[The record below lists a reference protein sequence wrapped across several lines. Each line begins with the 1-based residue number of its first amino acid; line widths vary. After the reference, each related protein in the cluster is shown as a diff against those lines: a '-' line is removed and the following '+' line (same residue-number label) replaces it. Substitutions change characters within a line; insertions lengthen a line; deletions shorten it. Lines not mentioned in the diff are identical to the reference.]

1 MTNNTQHINEKEYL
15 SYNTF
20 MHVKI
25 VKLNFRFVDIKFYK
39 EY

>member
-20 MHVKI
+20 MHVK
-25 VKLNFRFVDIKFYK
+25 NFRFVDIKFYK